1 MFIVSHLLFSLKV
14 FLKLLAV
21 TRLVLLLR
29 QFGKKTPSAA
39 CARTVKLL
47 ADFDSVGV
55 IC

>member
-21 TRLVLLLR
+21 TRLVLR
-29 QFGKKTPSAA
+29 QFGKKTPSAV